1 MGFNINDILDMIYR
15 NLALSLIIAVV
26 FIIVVFLIIYRLLH
40 YNVNQTKEKYRQ
52 QKLAQAQIQQK
63 EREHTYGEQPK
74 EMKKVDIIKCRFCDG
89 EITDSSALHCPL
101 CGTTI

>member
-15 NLALSLIIAVV
+15 NLAISLIIAVV

-40 YNVNQTKEKYRQ
+40 YNVNQTKEKYRH
-52 QKLAQAQIQQK
+52 QKQAQAQIQQK
-63 EREHTYGEQPK
+63 EQELMHGEQSK

>member
-1 MGFNINDILDMIYR
+1 MDFNINDILDFIYR
-15 NLALSLIIAVV
+15 NLAISLIIAVV

-63 EREHTYGEQPK
+63 EKELKYGERSK
-74 EMKKVDIIKCRFCDG
+74 EIEKVDIIKCRFCGG
-89 EITDSSALHCPL
+89 EITDSTALHCPL